1 MEETY
6 TILRRHGQILADKEH
21 ITTEGN
27 FIRFTTFKLNN
38 EYYVVTKFNGNVIMI
53 AQKEDMKDMCEV

>member
-6 TILRRHGQILADKEH
+6 TILRRYGQILADKEH

-38 EYYVVTKFNGNVIMI
+38 EYYVVTKFNGSVIMI
-53 AQKEDMKDMCEV
+53 AQKEDIRELIQ